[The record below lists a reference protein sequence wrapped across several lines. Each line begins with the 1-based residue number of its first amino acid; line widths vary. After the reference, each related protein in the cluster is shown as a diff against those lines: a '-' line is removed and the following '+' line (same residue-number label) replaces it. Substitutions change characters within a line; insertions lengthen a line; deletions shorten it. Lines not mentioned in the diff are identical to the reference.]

1 MSEHNQSAASRP
13 ETRAGWRNWLEVPL
27 VICGALTIF
36 LMMFLSVSDAFLRSF
51 LNRPIFGANDYTQI
65 ILSFAVAISLP
76 LCVLAG
82 RVIAIDTLVKMFPAG
97 LGHLLGWVTSII
109 GAIMMG
115 YLAWR
120 AYLNAVDAGV
130 FAEATLLLQLPYGP
144 SYYAIAI
151 SSAFATILLI
161 LERFMK

>member
-1 MSEHNQSAASRP
+1 
-13 ETRAGWRNWLEVPL
+13 
-27 VICGALTIF
+27 
-36 LMMFLSVSDAFLRSF
+36 MMLLSVSDAFLRSF
-51 LNRPIFGANDYTQI
+51 VNKPIFGANDYTQI

-82 RVIAIDTLVKMFPAG
+82 RVIAIDTLVQMCPAG
-97 LGHLLGWVTSII
+97 VQRLLGWVASII
-109 GAIMMG
+109 GGIMMS

-120 AYLNAVDAGV
+120 AYLNAVDAAI

-151 SSAFATILLI
+151 GSAFAAVLLI
-161 LERFMK
+161 LERIIK